1 MYQHTCSL
9 VFLYKVKG
17 QLKNNLSS
25 IFDQNMYAHALKTIL
40 SVAYVNA
47 MINDQ
52 KISINLYL
60 YYIHKDNDNMD
71 TYLSSVN
78 YNYQL

>member
-1 MYQHTCSL
+1 
-9 VFLYKVKG
+9 
-17 QLKNNLSS
+17 
-25 IFDQNMYAHALKTIL
+25 MYAHALKTIL

-60 YYIHKDNDNMD
+60 YYIHKDNDGHI
-71 TYLSSVN
+71 LVISE
-78 YNYQL
+78 L

>member
-1 MYQHTCSL
+1 
-9 VFLYKVKG
+9 
-17 QLKNNLSS
+17 
-25 IFDQNMYAHALKTIL
+25 MYAHALKTIL

-78 YNYQL
+78 YNYQLLLPSFT